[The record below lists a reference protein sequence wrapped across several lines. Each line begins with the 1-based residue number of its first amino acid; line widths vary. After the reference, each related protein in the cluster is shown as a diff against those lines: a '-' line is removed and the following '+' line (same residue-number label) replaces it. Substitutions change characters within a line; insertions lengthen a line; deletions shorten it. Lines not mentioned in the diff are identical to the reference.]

1 MLSNM
6 HAKIGKFNKI
16 ELFQYGNR
24 YVERLTSCRLFTNL
38 PEKSKN
44 YYKNVI

>member
-6 HAKIGKFNKI
+6 HAKKGKFNKI

-24 YVERLTSCRLFTNL
+24 YIERLMSCRFFTNL
-38 PEKSKN
+38 PEKSKIC
-44 YYKNVI
+44 YKNVI